1 MQSEGIELY
10 FKATGTTNYLMSTLN
25 IKTKDRGIMY
35 DGAVPL
41 HKSVYNLHEFLY
53 SYINLCS
60 KQTTYYISAILK
72 PESESRPE
80 TRTLAKLEGFSKRV
94 ERIEAAKPIFTK
106 IITIYDM
113 LFAEFIGT
121 DGRIKS
127 TYRSD
132 TNRTELL
139 KAYEHYTNE
148 VKKNVLDLLD

>member
-1 MQSEGIELY
+1 MQSEGIELF
-10 FKATGTTNYLMSTLN
+10 FKPTGTTNYLMSTLN
-25 IKTKDRGIMY
+25 TKTKDRGIMY

-41 HKSVYNLHEFLY
+41 HKSIYNLHEFLY
-53 SYINLCS
+53 SYIHLCS

-80 TRTLAKLEGFSKRV
+80 TRTLAKLEGYSKRN
-94 ERIEAAKPIFTK
+94 ERIEAAKPIFNK

-127 TYRSD
+127 AYRSD

-139 KAYEHYTNE
+139 KSYEQYTSE
-148 VKKNVLDLLD
+148 VKKNVLDLLN